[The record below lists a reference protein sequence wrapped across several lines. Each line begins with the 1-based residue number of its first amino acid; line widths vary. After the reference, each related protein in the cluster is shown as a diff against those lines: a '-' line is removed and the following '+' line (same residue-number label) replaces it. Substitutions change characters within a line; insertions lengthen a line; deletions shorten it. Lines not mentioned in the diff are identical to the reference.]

1 MSEVGKAAKRM
12 GVTHPRDLRRT
23 MSSERATPARVKRAK
38 VEKRFGFSY
47 EIRWFSHLKWK
58 LREQWFKTS
67 KARDQAM
74 KHQAKASA
82 SHDWIRNVQII
93 AEDAPVPASDEEI
106 LLSSETHGA

>member
-12 GVTHPRDLRRT
+12 GVTHPRDLRRSEST
-23 MSSERATPARVKRAK
+23 ERATPARVKRAK
-38 VEKRFGFSY
+38 IEKRFGFTY

-58 LREQWFKTS
+58 VREQWFKTA

-74 KHQAKASA
+74 KHQAKATA

-93 AEDAPVPASDEEI
+93 VEAAPIPVNDQEI
-106 LLSSETHGA
+106 LIKS